1 MRNGIDFEKMH
12 RRVMSKVG
20 KSVAKLHD
28 FSPVVASAED
38 ESPRVFKV
46 VATFANLVHDAD
58 RTSMYTALA
67 AATGN
72 KASPIEGSFRP
83 VPGTRAFVG
92 FVSKNGEVRPYETA
106 AVASM
111 KVMASNLLMDEKDHS
126 LWEVR
131 SNDDAKYLVRHQ
143 EDDLSDLLALASV
156 RIDNRELDI
165 PVIASLGYSDA
176 REQDC
181 VVYVNPT
188 TVEVSHG
195 MVVASTGD
203 SVKIVDITSKET
215 LTIASD
221 FVVEVASFNFDEM
234 KGGFKEVAAPQE
246 DTVLGMEDY
255 WFKVF
260 GQYPA
265 YWAEFK
271 KMLDSRA
278 TV

>member
-1 MRNGIDFEKMH
+1 MKNGIDFQKMAA
-12 RRVMSKVG
+12 RVKKATG
-20 KSVAKLHD
+20 AETFAKLHD
-28 FSPVVASAED
+28 FVPVTASVD
-38 ESPRVFKV
+38 GVTPSVFKV
-46 VATFANLVHDAD
+46 VVTFSKDAD
-58 RTSMYTALA
+58 KQALHRAVA
-67 AATGN
+67 AATQN
-72 KASPIEGSFRP
+72 KVAPVEASFRP
-83 VPGTRAFVG
+83 IPGTKAFVG
-92 FVSKNGEVRPYETA
+92 FVARNAEVREYETA
-106 AVASM
+106 AVEGM

-203 SVKIVDITSKET
+203 SVKLVDITSKET
-215 LTIASD
+215 LTVAAD

-271 KMLDSRA
+271 KMLNSRA